1 MERTA
6 IIFNAGVGAIT
17 LAFQR
22 EGYEILAAYEPD
34 EKAVDIYKMNI
45 DGKVYPSALRT
56 ISESDI
62 PEADLFVANIFKGFS
77 TTRHYTEDR
86 DDLSVFSEII
96 STKRPKAFC
105 ILTNPSLRMNRA
117 WEPFLKEKTSE
128 GYNISYSLYDVQ
140 SLTGFPVKEKRLYVV
155 GEYAVVNKSFTL
167 TEEYCGETLKIE
179 DFLELND
186 EIESDYYFRV
196 PKENLDVI
204 DGRNLVFCWK
214 SGEYVQS
221 SAFVWNYVKLPLVM
235 SNGVIRKITHR
246 EVARLKGLPDTF
258 GFKKNENKQWL
269 YRKLT
274 YTPNVYALQ
283 QLAKAISYL
292 LNQETIVSSQVR
304 NALRFEDLFWKYLTE
319 KCKDNEI
326 LRREYIVNDGCFD
339 FALIKECQHI
349 YFETKFYNNNN
360 SNRARVVKICERL
373 SCQREKDEDEIILVI
388 ANNVGDDLK
397 AICKGDFSIHI
408 WDVKNL
414 LEIFKEVP
422 EVLNEF
428 VALLSY
434 SVEDIIAEK
443 PSISLFDETGIR
455 TSGHVLKNRLESIEP
470 GRPQF
475 NEYEEVCTDIL
486 QYVFGDYLTSWK
498 KQQKSNKD
506 LYRFDLHCKIKHGVS
521 EEFFETVREFF
532 STKYIVFEFKNYK
545 EQISQEEVYTTEKYL
560 YEKALRKVA
569 IVISRKGPD
578 ENALIAARGCL
589 RESGKLILFL
599 SDTELFDLID
609 AKDGQTQTSASYLED
624 KLDEIL
630 VTLEK

>member
-1 MERTA
+1 MKRTA
-6 IIFNAGVGAIT
+6 VIFNAGVGATT

-34 EKAVDIYKMNI
+34 KKAVEIYRMNI
-45 DGKVYPSALRT
+45 DDKVYPNALNVVST
-56 ISESDI
+56 YDI
-62 PEADLFVANIFKGFS
+62 PEADLFIANIFKGLS
-77 TTRHYTEDR
+77 TTRNYTEDR
-86 DDLSVFSEII
+86 DDLAVFSEII
-96 STKRPKAFC
+96 STKKPKFFC
-105 ILTNPSLRMNRA
+105 VLTNTSLRMNRG
-117 WEPFLKEKTSE
+117 WEPFLKEKTDE
-128 GYNISYSLYDVQ
+128 GYSISYSLYDVQ
-140 SLTGFPVKEKRLYVV
+140 SLTGFPVKEKRLYII
-155 GEYAVVNKSFTL
+155 GEYAGANKRFTL
-167 TEEYCGETLKIE
+167 TEEYCGEALKID
-179 DFLELND
+179 DFLELNG

-196 PKENLDVI
+196 PKENVESI
-204 DGRNLVFCWK
+204 DGRNSVFCWK

-221 SAFVWNYVKLPLVM
+221 SAFVWNYVKPPLVM
-235 SNGVIRKITHR
+235 NDGVIRKITHR

-258 GFKKNENKQWL
+258 RFKKNEDKQWL
-269 YRKLT
+269 YKKLI
-274 YTPNVYALQ
+274 YSPNVYALQ
-283 QLAKAISYL
+283 QLAKSISYL
-292 LNQETIVSSQVR
+292 FNQESIVSSQVR

-319 KCKDNEI
+319 RCKGNGV
-326 LRREYIVNDGCFD
+326 LQREHIVDEVRFD
-339 FALIKECQHI
+339 FAWIKEHQRI
-349 YFETKFYNNNN
+349 FFETKFYNKNN
-360 SNRARVVKICERL
+360 SNESIIMKICQRL
-373 SCQREKDEDEIILVI
+373 ACQREKDDDVIILVI
-388 ANNVGDDLK
+388 ANIVGDNLK
-397 AICKGDFSIHI
+397 KICKEKFVVHI
-408 WDVKNL
+408 WDVKIL

-434 SVEDIIAEK
+434 SVDDIITEK
-443 PSISLFDETGIR
+443 PSLFLFAETDVRISGQT
-455 TSGHVLKNRLESIEP
+455 LKNRLERIEP
-470 GRPQF
+470 GIPQF
-475 NEYEEVCTDIL
+475 REYEETCTDIL

-521 EEFFETVREFF
+521 EEFFETIRDFF

-569 IVISRKGPD
+569 IVISRKGPN

-599 SDTELFDLID
+599 SDTELCDLID

-624 KLDEIL
+624 KLDELL